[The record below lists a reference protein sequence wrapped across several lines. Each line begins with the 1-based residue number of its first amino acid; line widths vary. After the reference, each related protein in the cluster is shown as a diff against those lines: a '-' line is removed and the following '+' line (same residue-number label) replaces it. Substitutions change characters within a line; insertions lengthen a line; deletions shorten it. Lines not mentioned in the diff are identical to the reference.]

1 MFKGTSFGNFLGKVN
16 SLVAPVGIDTPA
28 RANKKPEAEALY
40 EDDEMS
46 GSMTREKPKKKEKA
60 KPAPKKEEKPDT
72 EA

>member
-1 MFKGTSFGNFLGKVN
+1 MFQGTSFGNFLGKVN
-16 SLVAPVGIDTPA
+16 SLVAPVGINTPA
-28 RANKKPEAEALY
+28 RAKQPEAEAIY